1 MINPGHLMNPDE
13 PLQDESA
20 AILYEQPMPAGQI
33 SEDEAL
39 ADGENFYRN
48 SWQAFKFTWPFM
60 RPYYS
65 KTLLV
70 GLFDFCLV
78 LLGLVPPW
86 IAKFLVDQAFP
97 QKDWSMAWVLVA
109 ATISVALVTQMFTAA
124 RAFMWGYTEV
134 RLPLDL
140 RKKVYRHLQMLSIT
154 SIEARPIGQQLYR
167 TTVDVDRLAHTLTRI
182 VPSCFYFAEFT
193 LLVTFASYVDPV
205 ITWIVLLFLI
215 PWTILF
221 WWVTTIGRELDRRR
235 LWLAELRDSAVQQGV
250 STFALIKS
258 FAREKHELHKY
269 TRRTTAVQRVGING
283 YIILVFF
290 EFATQKI
297 LPYAK
302 QVTIFLYFA
311 RKVVLGDMTLGMTVP
326 MTAYLTRLNFPL
338 ERIVNFG
345 NWIRQIMISA
355 ERIMQ
360 VLQAEPAIKDLP
372 KAPSLGKLKGNIKF
386 DNMTFERPQLGAV
399 LKDINLEL
407 KPGTTTAIVGP
418 SGAGK
423 STLVSMLLR
432 LHVPASGRVLIDGKD
447 LRTIKLESFL
457 KQVGIVTQDTF
468 IFGGT
473 IAENLQ
479 LAKPRA
485 SESEMIRVL
494 ESVGLGEW
502 LASLVDGIQTDL
514 QEGSALSIG
523 QKQRMGI
530 ARALLTGSNLMIL
543 DEPTSALDAT
553 TEREVMDTIRSVTK
567 DKTVMIVTH
576 RLDSITY
583 AHEIVVL
590 EKGAVVQRGNHADL
604 NSQPGLYADMRKQ
617 YHAID
622 ADDHELETQE
632 LTR

>member
-1 MINPGHLMNPDE
+1 MIDPARLLNPAGAVV
-13 PLQDESA
+13 DESA
-20 AILYEQPMPAGQI
+20 EVLYEQPLPDGQI
-33 SEDEAL
+33 TEEEAL
-39 ADGENFYRN
+39 AQGEDFYRN
-48 SWQAFKFTWPFM
+48 AWDAFKFTWPFM

-78 LLGLVPPW
+78 LLALVPPW
-86 IAKFLVDQAFP
+86 IAKYLIDQAFP
-97 QKDWSMAWVLVA
+97 HKDWHLAWVLVF
-109 ATISVALVTQMFTAA
+109 ATIAVAFVTQVVTGA

-140 RKKVYRHLQMLSIT
+140 RKRIYRHLQNLSIT
-154 SIEARPIGQQLYR
+154 SIEARPVGQQLYR
-167 TTVDVDRLAHTLTRI
+167 TTVDVDRLSHTLTRI

-221 WWVTTIGRELDRRR
+221 WWVTTVGRELDRRR
-235 LWLAELRDSAVQQGV
+235 LWLAEMRDSAVQQGV

-258 FAREKHELHKY
+258 FAREKHEFHKF
-269 TRRTTAVQRVGING
+269 TRRTTAVQRVGVNG

-290 EFATQKI
+290 EFATQKV

-302 QVTIFLYFA
+302 SVTIFLYFA
-311 RKVVLGDMTLGMTVP
+311 RKVVLGSMSLGMTVP

-372 KAPSLGKLKGNIKF
+372 NAKSVGRLKGHVSF
-386 DNMTFERPQLGAV
+386 QALTFERPAAGTV
-399 LKDINLEL
+399 LKDIDLDL

-432 LHVPASGRVLIDGKD
+432 LHLPTSGRILIDGKD
-447 LRTIKLESFL
+447 LRAIKLESFL
-457 KQVGIVTQDTF
+457 KQVGVVSQDTF

-479 LAKPRA
+479 LGKPRA
-485 SESEMIRVL
+485 TETEMLEVL
-494 ESVGLGEW
+494 ESVGLGPW
-502 LASLVDGIQTDL
+502 LASLPEGLGTNL
-514 QEGSALSIG
+514 QEGGALSVG
-523 QKQRMGI
+523 QKQRLGI

-553 TEREVMDTIRSVTK
+553 TEREVMATLRSVTQG
-567 DKTVMIVTH
+567 KTVLIVTH

-583 AHEIVVL
+583 ADEIVVL
-590 EKGAVVQRGNHADL
+590 QDGQIVQRGTHEKL
-604 NSQPGLYADMRKQ
+604 NSISGLYADMRSE

-622 ADDHELETQE
+622 GEEAMRTEEAIS
-632 LTR
+632 

>member
-1 MINPGHLMNPDE
+1 MIDPAHLMNPDV

-20 AILYEQPMPAGQI
+20 SILYEQPIPAGQI
-33 SEDEAL
+33 SEKEAL
-39 ADGENFYRN
+39 DEGENFYRN
-48 SWQAFKFTWPFM
+48 AWDAFKYTWPFM

-97 QKDWSMAWVLVA
+97 EKDWHMAWVLVF
-109 ATISVALVTQMFTAA
+109 ATVSVALVTQLITGA

-140 RKKVYRHLQMLSIT
+140 RKKIYRHLQLLSIT

-182 VPSCFYFAEFT
+182 VPTCFYFAEFT

-205 ITWIVLLFLI
+205 ITWVVLLFLI

-235 LWLAELRDSAVQQGV
+235 LWLAEMRDSAVQQGV

-258 FAREKHELHKY
+258 FGREKHEFHKY

-297 LPYAK
+297 LPYMK
-302 QVTIFLYFA
+302 TVTIFLYFA

-360 VLQAEPAIKDLP
+360 VLQAEPAIKD
-372 KAPSLGKLKGNIKF
+372 APNARSIGKLKGQVKF
-386 DNMTFERPQLGAV
+386 EGVSFERPNIGRVLTNISLQLT
-399 LKDINLEL
+399 
-407 KPGTTTAIVGP
+407 PGTTTAIVGP

-432 LHVPASGRVLIDGKD
+432 LHLPSEGRILIDGQD
-447 LRTIKLESFL
+447 LRGIKLESFL
-457 KQVGIVTQDTF
+457 KQVGIVNQDTF
-468 IFGGT
+468 IFGGS

-485 SESEMIRVL
+485 SEGEMIKVL
-494 ESVGLGEW
+494 ESVGLGPWLMSLPEG
-502 LASLVDGIQTDL
+502 LASDL
-514 QEGSALSIG
+514 QEGAALSVG
-523 QKQRMGI
+523 QRQRIGI
-530 ARALLTGSNLMIL
+530 ARALLTGANLIIL

-553 TEREVMDTIRSVTK
+553 TEREVMQTIRDVTK

-583 AHEIVVL
+583 ADEIVVL
-590 EKGAVVQRGNHADL
+590 ESGGIVQHGTHKDL
-604 NSQPGLYADMRKQ
+604 NSTSGLYADMRRE
-617 YHAID
+617 YHAIED
-622 ADDHELETQE
+622 EVEAPKLQE
-632 LTR
+632 KTS